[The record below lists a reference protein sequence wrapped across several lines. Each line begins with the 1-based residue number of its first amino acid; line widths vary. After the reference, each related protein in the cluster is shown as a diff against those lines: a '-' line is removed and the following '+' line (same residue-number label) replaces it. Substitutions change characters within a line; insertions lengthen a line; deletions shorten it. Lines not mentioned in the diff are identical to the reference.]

1 VKCPKCSYL
10 GFETGDRCR
19 NCGYDFSLIAH
30 HDTRPVEPDLELRSA
45 SGDVSDVSD
54 WLIRFEETQSDSSP
68 SESFSRTS
76 PELPT
81 KPPPAVPSSRNER
94 ESRPSR
100 DSKLPLFKPSS
111 RQKGDEPLIKL
122 PVTPRPPLAVRRTPD
137 HPRLRAVPNAVRPVE
152 RVPALEFGETAGG
165 VRPRDDRSPVPPR
178 TVSRVSIPEENE
190 ENIGSFDASGP
201 FIRVIAAVIDH
212 VLLGA
217 IDLAVIYFT
226 LRIAGLPM
234 NEWAVLPAV
243 PLVLF
248 LLVLKMAYFY
258 AFTTVG
264 GQTIGKMAM
273 RIRVVTEENAS
284 IDANLAL
291 QRTLLGAASTAV
303 LGLGLLPAFFDPER
317 RAFHDRVVHTR
328 VIALRTA

>member
-45 SGDVSDVSD
+45 SAADTRDVSD
-54 WLIRFEETQSDSSP
+54 WLIRLEEAS
-68 SESFSRTS
+68 
-76 PELPT
+76 
-81 KPPPAVPSSRNER
+81 AVPSSRNER
-94 ESRPSR
+94 ESRHSR
-100 DSKLPLFKPSS
+100 ESKLPLFNSS
-111 RQKGDEPLIKL
+111 SVGKGDEPLIKL

-137 HPRLRAVPNAVRPVE
+137 HPRMRAVPNAIRPVD
-152 RVPALEFGETAGG
+152 RVPALEFGETSGG
-165 VRPRDDRSPVPPR
+165 VHHRDDRPSVPSLPM
-178 TVSRVSIPEENE
+178 SRASVPQQRIA
-190 ENIGSFDASGP
+190 SFDASGP
-201 FIRVIAAVIDH
+201 LIRVVAAVIDH

-226 LRIAGLPM
+226 LRIFGLSM
-234 NEWAVLPAV
+234 NEWTVLPAV
-243 PLVLF
+243 PLMAF

-273 RIRVVTEENAS
+273 RIRVVTEDNAS
-284 IDANLAL
+284 IDATLAL
-291 QRTLLGAASTAV
+291 QRTLLGAASTAM